1 MIYPFSA
8 YRYAQGGGLFAVLI
22 GLALVILTVIAQ
34 WNIFEKAGEPGWKA
48 LVPIYRIYILY
59 KITWTTSIFWL
70 QIILSLLSVIPF
82 FGFIFTLASYILSFM
97 AMFRMSAAFGHG
109 LGYAIGLFFLNPLFV
124 LIIGLGRDRYQG
136 SYYR

>member
-1 MIYPFSA
+1 MIYPFSV
-8 YRYAQGGGLFAVLI
+8 YRYAHGGGLFTVLI
-22 GLALVILTVIAQ
+22 GLTLIILTVIAQ

-48 LVPIYRIYILY
+48 LIPVYRTYILY

-70 QIILSLLSVIPF
+70 QIILSLLSLIPLLGF
-82 FGFIFTLASYILSFM
+82 FFTLASYVLSFM
-97 AMFRMSAAFGHG
+97 SMFRMSAAFGHG
-109 LGYAIGLFFLNPLFV
+109 LGYAIGLFILNPLFV

>member
-1 MIYPFSA
+1 MIYPFSV
-8 YRYAQGGGLFAVLI
+8 YRYAHDGGLFTVLI
-22 GLALVILTVIAQ
+22 GLTLIILTVIAQ

-48 LVPIYRIYILY
+48 LIPVYRTYILY

-70 QIILSLLSVIPF
+70 QIILLLLSLIPLLGF
-82 FGFIFTLASYILSFM
+82 FFTLASYVLSFM
-97 AMFRMSAAFGHG
+97 SMFRMSAAFGHG
-109 LGYAIGLFFLNPLFV
+109 LGYAIGLFILNPLFV